1 MLLVSLAS
9 LLTMQWWWFANSL
22 VVVGELVVVA
32 ALELVV
38 EELEIGRVVVAC
50 VL

>member
-9 LLTMQWWWFANSL
+9 LLTMQWWGFANSI
-22 VVVGELVVVA
+22 VVGELMVVA

-38 EELEIGRVVVAC
+38 EESEIGRVVVAC
-50 VL
+50 VP